1 MVEIK
6 RVRAVDA
13 DADLFDQLL
22 FYRCLK
28 AYDFAKPFVA
38 GKRVLEIGCG
48 TGYGLEYF
56 NQSYAHYVG
65 MDIDVEL
72 LRGLGGRYL
81 NGASSVSF
89 LAADIAHAPLQAHSF
104 EVILSFQVI
113 EHMNDAVGFLR
124 EAARVLRPGGHLLIT
139 TPNRAIRLLPFQK
152 PWNPEHVHE
161 YSYRGF
167 RRLLRR
173 VFQDVRL
180 YSICGDAVSFAL
192 ETQRVKQDAYHV
204 YVRRPLGAIARR
216 LLPPSWQA
224 RLRQYRASAI
234 TPPPATELP
243 SKPAGMKLSL
253 GNFFIREDYAP
264 HCIDLLAVITC

>member
-1 MVEIK
+1 MGQVT
-6 RVRAVDA
+6 RVRAVGTDA
-13 DADLFDQLL
+13 NLFDQLL

-28 AYDFAKPFVA
+28 AYDFAKPLVA

-56 NQSYAHYVG
+56 NQSYAQYVG

-72 LRGLGGRYL
+72 LCSVSERYR
-81 NGASSVSF
+81 NTASSVSL
-89 LAADIAHAPLQAHSF
+89 LAADIADTPLQAHSF

-113 EHMNDAVGFLR
+113 EHMADAVGFLGQ
-124 EAARVLRPGGHLLIT
+124 AARLLRPGGHLLIT

-173 VFQDVRL
+173 VFDDVRL

-192 ETQRVKQDAYHV
+192 ESQRVKQDVYHV
-204 YVRRPLGAIARR
+204 YVRRPLGRMARR
-216 LLPPSWQA
+216 LLPRSWQD
-224 RLRQYRASAI
+224 RLRQYRTNSLNA
-234 TPPPATELP
+234 PLATELP
-243 SKPAGMKLSL
+243 PRPADVKLSL
-253 GNFFIREDYAP
+253 DSFFIREGYAP
-264 HCIDLLAVITC
+264 HCIDFLAVVTC